1 MRESKDV
8 PLKEKKGMLQRMN
21 DQQKNQKIDK
31 GYRNGNR

>member
-1 MRESKDV
+1 MRESKNV
-8 PLKEKKGMLQRMN
+8 PLKLKKEMLQIMN